1 MRQRSIGCRKTDKQ
15 RPARRGK
22 SAKLRDLFAPSM
34 DMSGASADSLP
45 RSEDDMISTPFE
57 PRHPQAA
64 GSQQIERFPL
74 NTVCE
79 AAKILTG
86 ASDPIAAM
94 PSVLNVLSSF
104 MGLRMG
110 TLALLDD
117 KSRTAGDGKPVN
129 PFVIAATTHGATCAP
144 PEIRALP
151 IRATRQVFRTGL
163 AQCPRRIGR
172 GRNPARGAA

>member
-1 MRQRSIGCRKTDKQ
+1 
-15 RPARRGK
+15 
-22 SAKLRDLFAPSM
+22 
-34 DMSGASADSLP
+34 
-45 RSEDDMISTPFE
+45 MISTPFE